1 MAFAQTIEFRFKL
14 PEISSTTPLSQSLLV
29 NRTGSTNTSTQ
40 FGVYLEYTGSLSS
53 GSYSGS
59 VVDPYYQYGTL
70 KFIYPEANASASI
83 YLPFLNGDWWSV
95 MVTRNDNP
103 YITYDLYAAS
113 KTLNEYGQYVVQ
125 YQGSSSLQTLLDW
138 KKPGNVL
145 IPGSGS
151 STILGKNYV
160 PATGSFQELRYYNVS
175 LSESQFNDYVV
186 NSNSIEGNTLD
197 SSYDELFFRAALGGE
212 LFTGSTSIHPA
223 VNTTPS
229 FDSGNSNFSYTGSY
243 SFNSNTE
250 IHYYDQVP
258 AGIQNPVSQKIKQ
271 QNIVLPYSSSNV
283 NVPNS
288 DVLSPFIS
296 IQQSPSISQSYT
308 RDIDY
313 VEVAFSPQN
322 EINDDINDE
331 LGYFNV
337 GELIGDPR
345 FQSSSLEYY
354 PDLNALSNSYFK
366 KYNSNY
372 DWNDYVRLI
381 KFFDNSLFKMLAD
394 WIPARA
400 SLASGIVIKNTLLDR
415 NRYRT
420 PQVSTEAVLANIG
433 SGSTNIPYI
442 VEDQTITGSID
453 VGNIEGGTGGSMP
466 DLLGLTSSLFTYPG
480 AVNITQVWDGS
491 TPSLL
496 GAVPFTE
503 SSQTEFYDGELSG
516 SNLVVT
522 NGILSDPTVITPVVY
537 TTSSISVAY
546 TYPAF
551 FYSIP
556 LEEGFARVTGSENIV
571 NYNFKSERTYYLSF
585 TATVG
590 NYGSPLEMV
599 IVNADRSFNPVS
611 VTLNSA
617 TNIIQN
623 LEVTGLLP
631 YIYFL
636 NINGVANMPI
646 PFNPITITNFVVKE
660 SELLDPENDVVEND
674 IQVSRPSSKY
684 LDVDFTDNYIT
695 AVNEQAI
702 LSGSATKATVPDS
715 NYTSLKSANPRYFGC
730 ETISPTGSIYEG
742 FVNQPMVSGSSIG
755 ALTNVEQYCDWFA
768 YFTNITTDEIYYTDG
783 FSSNFISGS
792 IVHIT
797 TLININGDVIDLS
810 STNNIPLSGSIT
822 PNPLISNIPLV
833 NSIFPYSFYG
843 NTFNS
848 SSGYFPGIPVEIR
861 QYITSGSQLIISG
874 SFSSYNVLFSGIQS
888 TINSDS
894 ITIPPFA
901 SGINSIYGIYNET
914 IVTLNP
920 YYPKL
925 KSFISTNIPGLLIPQ
940 NFNPNFK
947 NSILKIAQEA
957 GFLNNI

>member
-59 VVDPYYQYGTL
+59 IVDPYYQYGNL
-70 KFIYPEANASASI
+70 KFIHPDAGVSASI
-83 YLPFLNGDWWSV
+83 YLPFFNGDWWSV
-95 MVTRNDNP
+95 MVTKKDDP
-103 YITYDLYAAS
+103 YVTYDLYAAS

-125 YQGSSSLQTLLDW
+125 YQGSSSLQTPFDW

-151 STILGKNYV
+151 STILGKIYV
-160 PATGSFQELRYYNVS
+160 PATGSFQELRYYNVP

-243 SFNSNTE
+243 AFNSNTE

-288 DVLSPFIS
+288 NVLSPFIS
-296 IQQSPSISQSYT
+296 VQQSPSISQSYT

-366 KYNSNY
+366 KYDSNY

-400 SLASGIVIKNTLLDR
+400 SLASGVVIKNTLLDR

-420 PQVSTEAVLANIG
+420 PQVTTSSSLANIG

-453 VGNIEGGTGGSMP
+453 VGNIEGGNGGSMP

-480 AVNITQVWDGS
+480 AVNVVQVWDGS
-491 TPSLL
+491 TPSLS
-496 GAVPFTE
+496 GSVSFTE

-522 NGILSDPTVITPVVY
+522 DGDLTENLDYLVI
-537 TTSSISVAY
+537 
-546 TYPAF
+546 
-551 FYSIP
+551 
-556 LEEGFARVTGSENIV
+556 
-571 NYNFKSERTYYLSF
+571 
-585 TATVG
+585 
-590 NYGSPLEMV
+590 
-599 IVNADRSFNPVS
+599 
-611 VTLNSA
+611 
-617 TNIIQN
+617 
-623 LEVTGLLP
+623 
-631 YIYFL
+631 
-636 NINGVANMPI
+636 
-646 PFNPITITNFVVKE
+646 
-660 SELLDPENDVVEND
+660 END

-730 ETISPTGSIYEG
+730 ENDEIDEYAKYFAYFDWIGGSNPQYPGGGNIHIINLVDVEGNVITLTPENKNLFNVEQIFKPGDPVYAYQVNNTSVTPFPLPELNIVRGGGFLDTIVFKSGSASQNGYATNFSTFSPNYSTAS
-742 FVNQPMVSGSSIG
+742 FVEPLVGILTDSGSSNSIGWLYPLLTGSSPSVGNLVDFQYFISPSPSATNVNFINRFTLTTPSGDPNNSFQVNFTINESYLPLKEYDYIRFGTTSNTNMDQTFIGEGLFQIKKINIG
-755 ALTNVEQYCDWFA
+755 ADYN
-768 YFTNITTDEIYYTDG
+768 
-783 FSSNFISGS
+783 FSSSLE
-792 IVHIT
+792 VY
-797 TLININGDVIDLS
+797 
-810 STNNIPLSGSIT
+810 
-822 PNPLISNIPLV
+822 PNYYQSVPSNLLTQNWRIMRMVP
-833 NSIFPYSFYG
+833 
-843 NTFNS
+843 
-848 SSGYFPGIPVEIR
+848 
-861 QYITSGSQLIISG
+861 
-874 SFSSYNVLFSGIQS
+874 
-888 TINSDS
+888 
-894 ITIPPFA
+894 
-901 SGINSIYGIYNET
+901 NET
-914 IVTLNP
+914 FVLVSALPT
-920 YYPKL
+920 YRGG
-925 KSFISTNIPGLLIPQ
+925 GLLVPY
-940 NFNPNFK
+940 NFNPNFDPYTLAK
-947 NSILKIAQEA
+947 KA
-957 GFLNNI
+957 GLV